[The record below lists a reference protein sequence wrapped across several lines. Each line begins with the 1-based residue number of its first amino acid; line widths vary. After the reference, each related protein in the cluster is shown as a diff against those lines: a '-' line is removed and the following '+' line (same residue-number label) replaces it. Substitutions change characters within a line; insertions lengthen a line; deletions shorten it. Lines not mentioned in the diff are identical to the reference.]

1 MQFNILQVTA
11 VSITWV
17 KYEQLDLTLLTWEN
31 ALMNDAKTDI
41 LKFVNGDREAVAN
54 IAAVISYMILL
65 HMMIKEFIQRLT

>member
-41 LKFVNGDREAVAN
+41 LKFVNGDREAVVN